1 MSESE
6 QEGIFFCFEV
16 SKVHS
21 SYQTVDLNDF
31 VPIEVNVQAHYDRS
45 ELSKKFEDIED
56 YFILL
61 SDKKF
66 TLSIQIIS

>member
-31 VPIEVNVQAHYDRS
+31 VPIEVNVQVHYDRS

>member
-6 QEGIFFCFEV
+6 QEGIFFCFDV
-16 SKVHS
+16 SKTHS

-31 VPIEVNVQAHYDRS
+31 VPIEVNVQVHYDRS

-66 TLSIQIIS
+66 TLFIQIIS